1 MYGFALAV
9 ILPKS
14 LERCTDLSS
23 LYCHGNAKPF
33 STQQKQS
40 LWKKSGL
47 VYKCDKVNQQTWK
60 MMFTLSFT
68 TSYSVFL
75 LEAEIKLFQD
85 NWITR

>member
-9 ILPKS
+9 RLPKS
-14 LERCTDLSS
+14 LERCTDLSC

-33 STQQKQS
+33 STPAKAIS
-40 LWKKSGL
+40 YTEKKSGL
-47 VYKCDKVNQQTWK
+47 VYKCDKVNQETWK
-60 MMFTLSFT
+60 IMFTLSFT

-85 NWITR
+85 N